1 MDSRPKRLYC
11 AVSRVFLRF
20 RLLSLCAR
28 LTNIHG
34 RAGKSRATPGGT
46 RCNIAPVYNNR
57 PENGFNSVRPLPA
70 KDQLTIC
77 FAHVAYRLA
86 ERFALRNTGLN
97 AFEVRS
103 LDELTARIAQADVL
117 VCSGLWRNEFIAQ
130 APRLAFIQS
139 ISAGTDQYSRDA
151 LRTAGIRLASA
162 QGVNER
168 AVAEHAVAL
177 MLAMVRQIPQA
188 RENQAAKKW
197 RGMIGDLAQRED
209 ELGGKTLLIIG
220 LGRIGSRLG
229 TLAKA
234 FDMRVIATKRD
245 PTRGAGVAD
254 KVVGPDG
261 LLGALAEADIV
272 ALTCPLTPQTED
284 LIDQSALA
292 AMKPSAYLINVAR
305 GQVVNEPALIDALK
319 AKRIAGAALDC
330 VWEEPLPATSGL
342 WSVPNLLITPHTAGE
357 TRRYEDNVIDLLL
370 ENLARMWR
378 GETALKNQ
386 VV

>member
-1 MDSRPKRLYC
+1 MS
-11 AVSRVFLRF
+11 A
-20 RLLSLCAR
+20 
-28 LTNIHG
+28 
-34 RAGKSRATPGGT
+34 
-46 RCNIAPVYNNR
+46 
-57 PENGFNSVRPLPA
+57 RPLPA
-70 KDQLTIC
+70 KDKLTIC
-77 FAHVAYRLA
+77 FAHVAYRMG

-97 AFEVRS
+97 SFEVRS
-103 LDELTARIAQADVL
+103 PDELKARIAEADVL
-117 VCSGLWRNEFIAQ
+117 LCSGLWRNELIAQ

-151 LRTAGIRLASA
+151 LGAAGIRVASA

-168 AVAEHAVAL
+168 AVAEHAIAL
-177 MLAMVRQIPQA
+177 ILAMVRQIPQA
-188 RENQAAKKW
+188 RDNQAAKKW
-197 RGMIGDLAQRED
+197 RGMIGDMSKRED
-209 ELGGKTLLIIG
+209 ELGGKTLVIAG
-220 LGRIGSRLG
+220 MGRIGSRLA

-245 PTRGAGVAD
+245 PSRGAGAAD

-261 LLGALAEADIV
+261 LLGVLPEADFV
-272 ALTCPLTPQTED
+272 ALTCPLTPQTEN
-284 LIDQSALA
+284 LIDAKALA

-305 GQVVNEPALIDALK
+305 GKVVNEPALIEALQ

-342 WSVPNLLITPHTAGE
+342 WSVPNVLITPHTAGE

-370 ENLARMWR
+370 ENLGRMWR

-386 VV
+386 FV